1 MARRSSVVALLVL
14 SLAACATAFDLS
26 VSPEDEPGGVE
37 LSRVIRLSDKDPR
50 AFLYKSFLSDES
62 ATTSW
67 RSRPLDS
74 PGRP

>member
-26 VSPEDEPGGVE
+26 EPGGVE